1 MQGRVMLLI
10 AEACLLGWTFEEFVA
25 WTQAVGA
32 PRELQY
38 YLESLLTIFDSGT
51 IEHEV
56 ATYPF
61 FIAEEAFVVVKVS
74 W

>member
-51 IEHEV
+51 I
-56 ATYPF
+56 
-61 FIAEEAFVVVKVS
+61 
-74 W
+74 